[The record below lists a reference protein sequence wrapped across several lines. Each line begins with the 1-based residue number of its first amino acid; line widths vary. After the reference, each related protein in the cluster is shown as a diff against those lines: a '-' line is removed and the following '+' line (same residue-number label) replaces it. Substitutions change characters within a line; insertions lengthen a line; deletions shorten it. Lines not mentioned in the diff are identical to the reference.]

1 VDWNYGPLTYRES
14 SRGSDARVLV
24 VGPLQGMHEE
34 AGWLWT
40 AMLIADAHG
49 QQQAALRLL
58 GAIDARAQRGLQ
70 FIEPLRRRCQPVAD
84 RLRARIGPGAPAEL
98 RAEGAALMAE
108 GAAMSPAEL
117 AALAL
122 PGDG

>member
-1 VDWNYGPLTYRES
+1 VDWNYGPLPYRES
-14 SRGSDARVLV
+14 SRASDARVLV

-84 RLRARIGPGAPAEL
+84 RLRARIGPGGAR
-98 RAEGAALMAE
+98 RAQ
-108 GAAMSPAEL
+108 S
-117 AALAL
+117 
-122 PGDG
+122 